1 MRILPVS
8 IFFLT
13 IRLVLLAAVI
23 QICPNEK
30 FCKCNWEFMRIECFC
45 RTDECRNALSINSY
59 HSEEEKAPYKFVNK
73 NYKKFKEI
81 YINEIER
88 IDDIFFRNSSFS
100 ENIKLS
106 IQFPNILG
114 QNFLSTFS
122 SIKMLEI
129 IYSNLVLI
137 ESNAFDNLNCETLS
151 FISLGDNYALDI
163 KSFGKETH
171 IKNLNLDYHSSNNLK
186 SLFISNS
193 PGWKSLKSQIDMINL
208 VNYSL
213 TANQLNRYWTSE
225 AKINKI
231 YIQEAKGIKVLDHT
245 FVPKFEH
252 LETIEIYFTDLSY
265 ISPNFAVLHSE
276 NLKSLT
282 IRQSNLEVLQQE
294 IFGLFKNLE
303 YLDLSSN
310 PIRQIELKTFQ
321 DTSIQTL
328 LLHSISEYYSVDNSD
343 ICMLSFLPCG
353 ANVYLDNFV
362 NSWKSCPYIFINQ
375 LRQEEKKFDFSMKGS
390 QYTEYL
396 KTYRD
401 CKLGDKLVSCLVH
414 TNRKDHCLLKQF
426 QAEIKYDKFKLTTN
440 KLIPKIKNSSNHIYA
455 YNSFNKLENSTD
467 ISLKDEDDTKNKNS
481 INEWMIF
488 LIIIAAFFCIFQILI
503 SIFLIYFFGNKKN
516 SINCIDKRVGSSPQ
530 PISVRSNNEN
540 LRENVEKIKD
550 INEIQL
556 KRVALTRPKYVP
568 RVPIQ
573 SFRDTSFNYK
583 Y

>member
-1 MRILPVS
+1 
-8 IFFLT
+8 
-13 IRLVLLAAVI
+13 
-23 QICPNEK
+23 
-30 FCKCNWEFMRIECFC
+30 MRIECFC

-59 HSEEEKAPYKFVNK
+59 HSEEEKFPYKFVNK

-88 IDDIFFRNSSFS
+88 IDNNYFQNASFS
-100 ENIKLS
+100 ENLKLS
-106 IQFPNILG
+106 VQFPNILG
-114 QNFLSTFS
+114 QNFLSNFS
-122 SIKMLEI
+122 SIKMLEL

-137 ESNAFDNLNCETLS
+137 EPNAFNHLNCETLS

-163 KSFGKETH
+163 KSFGKETF

-193 PGWKSLKSQIDMINL
+193 PGWKSLKSQIDMINI

-213 TANQLNRYWTSE
+213 TANQLHRYWTSE

-231 YIQEAKGIKVLDHT
+231 YIQEAKGIKILDHT

-265 ISPNFAVLHSE
+265 ISPNFAALHSN

-282 IRQSNLEVLQQE
+282 IRQSNLEILQEE

-310 PIRQIELKTFQ
+310 PIKQIELKTFQ

-328 LLHSISEYYSVDNSD
+328 LLHSISEYYHVDNSD

-353 ANVYLDNFV
+353 ANVYLDSFV
-362 NSWKSCPYIFINQ
+362 NSWKSCSHIFINQ
-375 LRQEEKKFDFSMKGS
+375 LRQKEKRFDFSMKGS

-396 KTYRD
+396 NTYRD
-401 CKLGDKLVSCLVH
+401 CKLGDRLVSCLTQ
-414 TNRKDHCLLKQF
+414 TNRKDHCLLRQF
-426 QAEIKYDKFKLTTN
+426 QAEIKQDRFKLSTK
-440 KLIPKIKNSSNHIYA
+440 KLVSDENSTNHIYV
-455 YNSFNKLENSTD
+455 YNSFNKEENATGN
-467 ISLKDEDDTKNKNS
+467 SLKDADEINSKNS
-481 INEWMIF
+481 KNEWMIF
-488 LIIIAAFFCIFQILI
+488 FIIIAAFFCLFQILI
-503 SIFLIYFFGNKKN
+503 SIFLIYLFSYRKN
-516 SINCIDKRVGSSPQ
+516 SVNCIDKSVGSSPQ
-530 PISVRSNNEN
+530 PISVRSNNDI
-540 LRENVEKIKD
+540 LRENVDKVKD
-550 INEIQL
+550 IDEIQF
-556 KRVALTRPKYVP
+556 KRVAFTRPKYVP
-568 RVPIQ
+568 RAPIQ
-573 SFRDTSFNYK
+573 SLRDTSFNYR